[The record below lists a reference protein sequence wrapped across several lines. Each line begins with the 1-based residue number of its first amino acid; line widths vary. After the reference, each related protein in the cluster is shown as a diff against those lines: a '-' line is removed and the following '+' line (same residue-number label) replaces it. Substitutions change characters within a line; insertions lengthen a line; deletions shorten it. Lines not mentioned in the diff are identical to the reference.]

1 MVKQESLEDRLAE
14 VRATI
19 PQRFSPQRM
28 EIVKR
33 LLTELEESHVAMAL
47 DVGDQAPDFTLKNT
61 ATGAD
66 VSFSSVLANGPA
78 VLSFYRGQW

>member
-1 MVKQESLEDRLAE
+1 MVKQESLGDRLAE
-14 VRATI
+14 LRATI

-33 LLTELEESHVAMAL
+33 LLAELEESHVAMAL
-47 DVGDQAPDFTLKNT
+47 AVGDQAPDFTLKNA

-66 VSFSSVLANGPA
+66 IGLSSVLANGPT